1 MTDSLHRTADAASA
15 TPDRPLAAMHLSV
28 DVGFAVLL
36 VVCGLRYFAY
46 HPFDTIGAIV
56 LALGIGSGI
65 AYAFA
70 AVARPSPE
78 RRRVGIVITVLL
90 WLPLAV
96 LAPSFGWCA
105 FPLFFA
111 LHRSLTR
118 RVAVIGSALLVVAVS
133 TGLFFMSNGEDLGLV
148 LGPFFGGLMLSFAVD
163 ALERALD
170 NRRRLNAELLATQAQ
185 LARSEREAGA
195 LAERHR
201 MASELHDTVVQRT
214 ASALLL
220 LESGD
225 AAPPRDAAPT
235 SEAREILREAL
246 IETRQLMHGLASPQ
260 DRTSLTA
267 EIAALA
273 DAHGA
278 EHTAVGT
285 EVELDAEVTHAL
297 LRVAQEALINAH
309 RHAAAAATRVTI
321 TFFGRTVGIDV
332 VDDGTGFDPDHVR
345 ADTTGYG
352 LRAMAWRIESLGGTL
367 TIESSPGHGTVIAA
381 EVPVA
386 PNAREAS

>member
-1 MTDSLHRTADAASA
+1 MDPSPSTDRLRRRRRRCPILRGMTDSPHRTADAASA

-36 VVCGLRYFAY
+36 VVWVATSRITPSTPSARSCSRSASGPASRTPALRS
-46 HPFDTIGAIV
+46 PVT
-56 LALGIGSGI
+56 
-65 AYAFA
+65 
-70 AVARPSPE
+70 PE
-78 RRRVGIVITVLL
+78 RRRVGIVVTVLL
-90 WLPLAV
+90 WLPLVV

-170 NRRRLNAELLATQAQ
+170 NRRRLNTELLATQAQ

-195 LAERHR
+195 LAVTVS
-201 MASELHDTVVQRT
+201 SEQARGLPWC
-214 ASALLL
+214 SAPRARCF

-246 IETRQLMHGLASPQ
+246 IETRQLMHGLA
-260 DRTSLTA
+260 D
-267 EIAALA
+267 
-273 DAHGA
+273 
-278 EHTAVGT
+278 
-285 EVELDAEVTHAL
+285 
-297 LRVAQEALINAH
+297 
-309 RHAAAAATRVTI
+309 
-321 TFFGRTVGIDV
+321 
-332 VDDGTGFDPDHVR
+332 
-345 ADTTGYG
+345 
-352 LRAMAWRIESLGGTL
+352 
-367 TIESSPGHGTVIAA
+367 
-381 EVPVA
+381 
-386 PNAREAS
+386 